1 MPSSGVEE
9 AAESSLGM
17 LSSRV
22 LLFDRNTNFTF
33 HDSRMVSS
41 SKISQKLGA
50 REQEKFASQVFNRQL
65 KNHNIHNSN
74 IL

>member
-1 MPSSGVEE
+1 MLSSGVEE
-9 AAESSLGM
+9 ATESSLGM

-33 HDSRMVSS
+33 HDSRMVLSS
-41 SKISQKLGA
+41 RISQKLGA
-50 REQEKFASQVFNRQL
+50 REQEEFANQVFNRQL
-65 KNHNIHNSN
+65 KNHNIQNSN

>member
-1 MPSSGVEE
+1 MPSSGAEE

-33 HDSRMVSS
+33 HDSRMLASS
-41 SKISQKLGA
+41 RMSQKIAA
-50 REQEKFASQVFNRQL
+50 REQEKFANQVFNRHL
-65 KNHNIHNSN
+65 KDHNLQNSN

>member
-1 MPSSGVEE
+1 MPSSGAEE

-33 HDSRMVSS
+33 HDSRLVSS

-50 REQEKFASQVFNRQL
+50 QEQEKFANQVFNRHL

>member
-1 MPSSGVEE
+1 MPSSGAEE

>member
-1 MPSSGVEE
+1 MPSSGAEE

-41 SKISQKLGA
+41 SRISQKLGA
-50 REQEKFASQVFNRQL
+50 REQEKFANQVFNRQL

>member
-1 MPSSGVEE
+1 MPSSGAEE

-33 HDSRMVSS
+33 HDSRLVSS
-41 SKISQKLGA
+41 SKISQKMGA
-50 REQEKFASQVFNRQL
+50 QEHEKFANQVFNRHLQ
-65 KNHNIHNSN
+65 NHNIHNSN